1 MKNTNTQERKKKV
14 IVVAG
19 TLLILSAVL
28 LAFSFA
34 GKVYGADT
42 EETLYKFEDKERNST
57 ENLTKKDYI
66 GSCEK
71 ILQD

>member
-42 EETLYKFEDKERNST
+42 EETLYKFEDKER
-57 ENLTKKDYI
+57 K
-66 GSCEK
+66 
-71 ILQD
+71 